1 MSWQSG
7 LLNDC
12 EFVESLVE
20 GQQVGQAT
28 WFQPQGCTGLTLLN
42 AYHCTAEALTAGVQ
56 YVFRVQTSCA
66 DPRSSSPWSVTSIP
80 ESTLETVQA
89 WESNVR
95 RLISINIASDLDY
108 SQVASNADAFKSS
121 IATQTATALS
131 VDASQVKVEIMAG
144 AASTASGR
152 RLAEV
157 SVVFA
162 VTVEGASQGQALMF
176 PSGQHGRKHGQFMNR
191 T

>member
-42 AYHCTAEALTAGVQ
+42 AYHCTAEALTAGTQ
-56 YVFRVQTSCA
+56 YVFRVKTSCA
-66 DPRSSSPWSVTSIP
+66 DPRSSSSWSATSIP

-89 WESNVR
+89 WESNIR

-121 IATQTATALS
+121 IATQTANALS

-144 AASTASGR
+144 AAASPDSGR

-162 VTVEGASQGQALMF
+162 VTVEGASQGQMTQDVCL
-176 PSGQHGRKHGQFMNR
+176 SGQHVRNYGR
-191 T
+191 